1 MWSQLKFSGSFN
13 DLNSN
18 RKKMATFP
26 ILCLNSISKMNL
38 FLFHFFTSLP
48 GCGHCKAMKPAYTEA
63 AQTMK
68 EQQVQLVK
76 GWFYHE
82 DVSKVEFWLW

>member
-1 MWSQLKFSGSFN
+1 
-13 DLNSN
+13 
-18 RKKMATFP
+18 MATFQ

-76 GWFYHE
+76 GGGCL
-82 DVSKVEFWLW
+82 KG